1 MKMTLMKLAM
11 RTAVMKLAIALAVAA
26 GVALGTTAGSL
37 TGATAAFAQQQCI
50 PHYDSSGAQTAP
62 YC

>member
-1 MKMTLMKLAM
+1 VLSAA
-11 RTAVMKLAIALAVAA
+11 AVS
-26 GVALGTTAGSL
+26 LG
-37 TGATAAFAQQQCI
+37 GATASFAQWQPQSQCI

>member
-1 MKMTLMKLAM
+1 MKTMMTKF
-11 RTAVMKLAIALAVAA
+11 ALALALA
-26 GVALGTTAGSL
+26 GGVAISAAAVSLG
-37 TGATAAFAQQQCI
+37 GATASFAQAQPQCI

>member
-1 MKMTLMKLAM
+1 MQT
-11 RTAVMKLAIALAVAA
+11 TVTKLAIALAVAG
-26 GVALGTTAGSL
+26 GVALSAAAVSL
-37 TGATAAFAQQQCI
+37 GGATASFAQSRPQSQCI

>member
-1 MKMTLMKLAM
+1 MNPIMKQ
-11 RTAVMKLAIALAVAA
+11 LAIALAIRA
-26 GVALGTTAGSL
+26 GIALGAAAVSLTTATGSL
-37 TGATAAFAQQQCI
+37 AQPQCI